1 MAHSFLRSAIT
12 SESRDD
18 LTDGPDAPTLGG
30 HQTADISFVMP
41 CFNEERVVIY
51 TITRLLAAFRNAGHR
66 LELVAVDNGSLDNT
80 GALICDLAGK
90 HSGIRP
96 LRVETNEGYGNGVL
110 AGLPLCTAPWIG
122 IIPADGQVDAEDVVR
137 LYEAILVSGGTAVA
151 KVRRRF
157 RMDGLFRKQHQDP
170 HASGLSPS
178 ERGLRLSP
186 WSPRGVPGPDA
197 LRHGLGPGARPADIA
212 APGPFVRCLPARSHE
227 VPTRRG
233 CSGLT
238 QPSSFLR
245 SSSSPARPSSF
256 PRWPS
261 SLAWLSSFLRSLS
274 WPAQLSSFP
283 RSFSWP
289 TRPSSSA
296 PCVSLPRQIPSDK
309 RKT

>member
-1 MAHSFLRSAIT
+1 MARSFLRSAIT

-137 LYEAILVSGGTAVA
+137 LYEAIL
-151 KVRRRF
+151 
-157 RMDGLFRKQHQDP
+157 GL
-170 HASGLSPS
+170 AS
-178 ERGLRLSP
+178 
-186 WSPRGVPGPDA
+186 
-197 LRHGLGPGARPADIA
+197 
-212 APGPFVRCLPARSHE
+212 
-227 VPTRRG
+227 
-233 CSGLT
+233 
-238 QPSSFLR
+238 
-245 SSSSPARPSSF
+245 
-256 PRWPS
+256 
-261 SLAWLSSFLRSLS
+261 
-274 WPAQLSSFP
+274 
-283 RSFSWP
+283 
-289 TRPSSSA
+289 
-296 PCVSLPRQIPSDK
+296 K
-309 RKT
+309 